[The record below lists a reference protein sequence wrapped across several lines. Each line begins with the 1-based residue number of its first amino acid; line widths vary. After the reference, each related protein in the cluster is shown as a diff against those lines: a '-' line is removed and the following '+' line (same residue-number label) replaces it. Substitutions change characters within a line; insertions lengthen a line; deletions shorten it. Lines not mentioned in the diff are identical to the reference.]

1 MREKRADKKCI
12 TCNIYTIQEKT
23 KHGWA
28 CSICGTVQPKRIKKA
43 VRVLAFLFL
52 SFGLLLSNCY
62 VGSSNCYAGSKIST
76 PFNNFARGKLDHDLN
91 GRYDLPIYSTGTD
104 IFQNFFTNFK
114 GNAFYRPGFENILKF
129 QDCRFV
135 EFKFS
140 DTQDYLALFYNGHI
154 KFLSY
159 DEDGNIG
166 LVQSGGADLD
176 VTSPYTLADCKELSY
191 DQNSDVMYIVHN
203 DYAPRKLTRTSA
215 TTFTLATFTRT
226 SDPFD
231 DPASGSVGWPACVR
245 FYKGR
250 LWYAGP
256 SLKKTYVYGSVAGLY
271 DDFTVPSS
279 DVEDDDAVIFCVAD
293 LAEQI
298 KWISGGSNSLI
309 LGSSQALVAVN
320 GGTVDDPITPTTVE
334 ATTTNTDGAE
344 GTQPVKKDVFLFY
357 INSLKRNVNYFSYDL
372 LTESFKSDDTNTV
385 SFDITKGGIGKLVY
399 LKNRNDFIF
408 TLRSDGVLLALN
420 FNQPEK
426 IVGWTELPTD
436 GTVLDI
442 AKMYNPN
449 TEQDDVFILVERDN
463 GVFVE
468 RLANEVEFPQKEEFF
483 SDEKSETTDKEAYW
497 RYVAE
502 KMKDCIY
509 LDNSVIYKDL
519 YDSTITFNGTDTVTS
534 TESDFASTDVGR
546 QIHYKTATGA
556 EKGIF
561 EITAY
566 TSATEVKVN
575 VLTTPTINTY
585 SSWYKSFSTVSGLT
599 DYASM
604 EVSVVGDGGYL
615 GEYTVSAAGVLTL
628 DREITVACIGIKYTG
643 LIKTFN
649 LGFSTQGINTQVLPK
664 NFNKIVLRFI
674 ASAGGMVGTSL
685 YSMQDIQQFDP
696 SGYYD
701 LPPLPM
707 DGDSRE
713 IIFNDTFSDEKY
725 LYIKQDK
732 PLPLHITAVF
742 CNVNYGTS
750 Q

>member
-1 MREKRADKKCI
+1 MRKVI
-12 TCNIYTIQEKT
+12 LTILL
-23 KHGWA
+23 
-28 CSICGTVQPKRIKKA
+28 SI
-43 VRVLAFLFL
+43 
-52 SFGLLLSNCY
+52 GLLFSTCE
-62 VGSSNCYAGSKIST
+62 AAKIST
-76 PFNNFARGKLDHDLN
+76 PFNNFSRGKLDHDLN
-91 GRYDLPIYSTGTD
+91 GRYDLPIYSTGSD
-104 IFQNFFTNFK
+104 IFKNFFSNFK

-140 DTQDYLALFYNGHI
+140 DIQDYIALVYNGHM

-159 DEDGNIG
+159 NASGEIG

-176 VTSPYTLADCKELSY
+176 VASPYTLADAKELSY
-191 DQNSDVMYIVHN
+191 DQNADVMYLVHN
-203 DYAPRKLTRTSA
+203 KYAPYQLIRTSA
-215 TTFTLATFTRT
+215 SSFTLGTFTRT
-226 SDPFD
+226 ADPFD
-231 DPASGSVGWPACVR
+231 NPSGGSVGWPACVR
-245 FYKGR
+245 FFKGR
-250 LWYAGP
+250 LWYGGP
-256 SLKKTYVYGSVAGLY
+256 GLKKTYVYGSVAGSY
-271 DDFTVPSS
+271 DDFTVPAS

-293 LAEQI
+293 LTEGI
-298 KWISGGSNSLI
+298 KWIMGGSNSLI

-334 ATTTNTDGAE
+334 ATLTNTDGAE
-344 GTQPVKKDVFLFY
+344 GTQPVRKDIFLFY
-357 INSLKRNVNYFSYDL
+357 INSLKRNINYFSYDL
-372 LTESFKSDDTNTV
+372 LSESFKSEDTNFA
-385 SFDITKGGIGKLVY
+385 SFDITKGGISKLVY

-408 TLRSDGVLLALN
+408 CLRSDGVLLALN
-420 FNQPEK
+420 FNQTEK
-426 IVGWTELPTD
+426 IVGWTELPTE

-442 AKMYNPN
+442 GKMYNPN
-449 TEQDDVFILVERDN
+449 SKEDDLFILVERDN

-468 RLANEVEFPQKEEFF
+468 RLASEVEFPQKEEFF
-483 SDEKSETTDKEAYW
+483 SDEAGESLDKEAYW

-502 KMKDCIY
+502 LMKDCIY
-509 LDNSVIYKDL
+509 LDNSMLYKNL
-519 YDSTITFNGTDTVTS
+519 YSSTITFNGTDTITS
-534 TESDFASTDVGR
+534 TASNFSSADVGR
-546 QIHYKTATGA
+546 QIHYKTVTGL

-566 TSATEVKVN
+566 TNATTVKVS
-575 VLTTPTINTY
+575 VLTTPTANTY

-599 DYASM
+599 EYASM

-615 GEYTVSAAGVLTL
+615 GEYTVSAGGVLTL
-628 DREITVACIGIKYTG
+628 DREITVACIGIKYEG

-664 NFNKIVLRFI
+664 NINKVTLRFI
-674 ASAGGMVGTSL
+674 ASAGGKIGPSL
-685 YSMQDIQQFDP
+685 YRMEEVQQFDP

-713 IIFNDTFSDEKY
+713 ITFDDVFSDEKY

-742 CNVNYGTS
+742 CDVNYSTN